1 MGSGIANDSYRHIS
15 ISVAGIK
22 KMPLISNCMSVD
34 SSPQTVRKRLTLIEV
49 ETISQEKV
57 LYTAVL

>member
-1 MGSGIANDSYRHIS
+1 
-15 ISVAGIK
+15 
-22 KMPLISNCMSVD
+22 MSVD